1 MPRVTAPIVPLG
13 DFNCDFQG
21 DSELSANARKLR
33 CIYEMYNMQNVVVEN
48 TRETQTTSTLI
59 DLIVTTRR
67 DLISKCGVIPL
78 GISDHN
84 LVYATMKLKNK
95 RPPPKYIKTRDYKKL
110 NVDNFRQD
118 IESAPFHVAT
128 IFDEPNDVLWAWQ
141 TLFNCVCDKHVPW
154 KEVKIRSRSD
164 PWITNEIR
172 FKINNRYRIFKAA
185 LETKCPELWSKYKIA
200 RHEVT

>member
-1 MPRVTAPIVPLG
+1 
-13 DFNCDFQG
+13 
-21 DSELSANARKLR
+21 
-33 CIYEMYNMQNVVVEN
+33 MQNIVVEN

-67 DLISKCGVIPL
+67 DLISKCRVIPL
-78 GISDHN
+78 GISDYS

-110 NVDNFRQD
+110 NVNNFRQD

-128 IFDEPNDVLWAWQ
+128 IFNEPNDVLWAWQ
-141 TLFNCVCDKHVPW
+141 TLFNSVCDKHVPW

-185 LETKCPELWSKYKIA
+185 LETKCPKLWSKYEIA
-200 RHEVT
+200 RNEVTSALRRAKASYFIKMFEEVKKTSAYWKLINKATNCIE